1 MTTAGII
8 LAAGKGT
15 RMKSNTPK
23 QLHKVAGV
31 ALVGHVVR
39 IMRIAGIE
47 DISVVVSPEMADNA
61 DLKSALLPRVSISIQ
76 AEQRG
81 TADALNAA
89 RQAVARADSIVVAPV
104 DMILVSGET
113 VCEIIETHNSSNA
126 LATVLGVNVEDVSG
140 LGRINLD
147 SSRNPTSILEE
158 HEADRELLKSKLINT
173 AWYCFD
179 NKWIWDELDAIQPA
193 DTGEVYLP
201 RTIESAA
208 ATGRSR
214 VVISG
219 DPETGLGINDRIQ
232 LSNVERIMRQRTNEA
247 HMGNGVTIQDP
258 ATTYIDI
265 DVEVGPD
272 TSIGA
277 GTHIGTRSTIGSQV
291 TIGPNTQIIS
301 SKIAD
306 NAIIDGARIID
317 SVVGEGAE
325 VGTNA
330 LVRGGAELMTG
341 SKVGNL
347 AEIKNSKI
355 GEGSKV
361 SHFSYVGDATVGKNV
376 NIGAGTI
383 TCNYDG
389 KDKHP
394 TVIEDD
400 ALIGSSTM
408 LIAPVTIGKAARTGA
423 GSVVRIDVVAGDT
436 VAGVPAK
443 SIKSK

>member
-15 RMKSNTPK
+15 RMKSSTPK
-23 QLHKVAGV
+23 QLHKVGGV

-39 IMRIAGIE
+39 SMRIAGIE
-47 DISVVVSPEMADNA
+47 DISVVVSPELADSA
-61 DLKSALLPRVSISIQ
+61 ELKSALLPRVNISVQ
-76 AEQRG
+76 TEQRG

-89 RQAVARADSIVVAPV
+89 RQAVAGADSIIVAPA
-104 DMILVSGET
+104 DMILVSEET
-113 VCEIIETHNSSNA
+113 VREIIDIHSSTGA
-126 LATVLGVNVEDVSG
+126 LATVLGVNVEDASG
-140 LGRINLD
+140 LGRISLD
-147 SSRNPTSILEE
+147 SSGNPISILED
-158 HEADRELLKSKLINT
+158 HEADEELLKSKLINT

-201 RTIESAA
+201 RAIESAA
-208 ATGRSR
+208 AANRSR
-214 VVISG
+214 VVIAE

-232 LSNVERIMRQRTNEA
+232 LSNVERIMRHRTNEA
-247 HMGNGVTIQDP
+247 HIGSGVTIQDP
-258 ATTYIDI
+258 DTTYIDV
-265 DVEVGPD
+265 DVQIGPD
-272 TSIGA
+272 TTIGA
-277 GTHIGTRSTIGSQV
+277 GTHIGTRSTIGSNV

-301 SKIAD
+301 SQIGD
-306 NAIIDGARIID
+306 NATIDGARIID
-317 SVVGEGAE
+317 SIVGEGAE
-325 VGTNA
+325 AGTNA
-330 LVRGGAELMTG
+330 LVRGGSKLMPG
-341 SKVGNL
+341 SRVGNL
-347 AEIKNSKI
+347 AEIKNSVI
-355 GEGSKV
+355 GSGSKI
-361 SHFSYVGDATVGKNV
+361 SHFSYIGDATLGKNV

-408 LIAPVTIGKAARTGA
+408 LIAPVIIGKAARTGA
-423 GSVVRIDVVAGDT
+423 GSVVRIDVMAGDT

>member
-126 LATVLGVNVEDVSG
+126 LATVLGVNVEDASG

-408 LIAPVTIGKAARTGA
+408 LVAPVTIGKTARTGA

>member
-126 LATVLGVNVEDVSG
+126 LATVLGVNVEDASG

>member
-1 MTTAGII
+1 
-8 LAAGKGT
+8 
-15 RMKSNTPK
+15 MKSNTPK

-126 LATVLGVNVEDVSG
+126 LATVLGVNVEDASG

>member
-1 MTTAGII
+1 
-8 LAAGKGT
+8 
-15 RMKSNTPK
+15 MKSNTPK

-126 LATVLGVNVEDVSG
+126 LATVLGVNVEDASG

-408 LIAPVTIGKAARTGA
+408 LVAPVTIGKTARTGA

>member
-47 DISVVVSPEMADNA
+47 DISVVVSPDLAENA
-61 DLKSALLPRVSISIQ
+61 ELKSALLPRVNITVQ
-76 AEQRG
+76 TEQRG
-81 TADALNAA
+81 TADALNSA
-89 RQAVARADSIVVAPV
+89 RQAVAGADSILVAPA
-104 DMILVSGET
+104 DMILVSDET
-113 VCEIIETHNSSNA
+113 VRKIIETHNSSNA
-126 LATVLGVNVEDVSG
+126 LATVLGVNVEDASG
-140 LGRINLD
+140 LGRIGVD
-147 SSRNPTSILEE
+147 SSGNPTSILED
-158 HEADRELLKSKLINT
+158 HEADEELLKSKLINS

-201 RTIESAA
+201 RVIDSAA
-208 ATGRSR
+208 SEGRSR
-214 VVISG
+214 VVISS

-232 LSNVERIMRQRTNEA
+232 LANVERIMRQRINEA
-247 HMGNGVTIQDP
+247 HMVSGVTIQDP

-265 DVEVGPD
+265 DVEIGSD
-272 TSIGA
+272 TTIGA
-277 GTHIGTRSTIGSQV
+277 GTHIGTRSTVGSNV
-291 TIGPNTQIIS
+291 TIGSNTQIIS
-301 SKIAD
+301 SKIGD
-306 NAIIDGARIID
+306 NAIIDGSRIVD
-317 SVVGEGAE
+317 SVVGEGAQ
-325 VGTNA
+325 VGANA
-330 LVRGGAELMTG
+330 LIRGGTELMRG

-355 GEGSKV
+355 GSGSKV

-389 KDKHP
+389 KDKHR

-408 LIAPVTIGKAARTGA
+408 LIAPVTIGTAARTGA
-423 GSVVRIDVVAGDT
+423 GSVVRIDVMAGDT